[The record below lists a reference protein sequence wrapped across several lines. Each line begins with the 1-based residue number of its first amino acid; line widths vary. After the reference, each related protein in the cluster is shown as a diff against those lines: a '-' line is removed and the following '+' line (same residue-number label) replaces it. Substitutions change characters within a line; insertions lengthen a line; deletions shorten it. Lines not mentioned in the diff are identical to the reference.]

1 MTLED
6 CKEEGNVQPC
16 NFWRVLMLFFW
27 EAGVVHEEIWVRR
40 NTKELA
46 AVVIFNG
53 WGLTVETHRYW
64 PGR

>member
-1 MTLED
+1 
-6 CKEEGNVQPC
+6 
-16 NFWRVLMLFFW
+16 MLFFW

-40 NTKELA
+40 NSKELA